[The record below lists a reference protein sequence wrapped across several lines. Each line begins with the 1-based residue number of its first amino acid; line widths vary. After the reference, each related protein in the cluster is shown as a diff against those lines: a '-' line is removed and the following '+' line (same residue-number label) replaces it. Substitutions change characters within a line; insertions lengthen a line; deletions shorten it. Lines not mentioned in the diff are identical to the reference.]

1 MAKKSASR
9 KNNSRAHQTAH
20 RAPPKPIVK
29 TPILLIL
36 RDQGATT
43 KLLEAVLDAS
53 NGKRMLSR
61 FARTCKAFC
70 GPTLDILWR
79 ELDSLVPI
87 IGLFPNNIMK
97 KARKP
102 GFGLVS
108 GFVACWYTMLDMT
121 RPDQSATERRLDY
134 RHQI

>member
-1 MAKKSASR
+1 MAKKIGR
-9 KNNSRAHQTAH
+9 RNNHRGHHQTVQK
-20 RAPPKPIVK
+20 APLKPVIK

-36 RDQGATT
+36 RDQEATT
-43 KLLEAVLDAS
+43 KLLEAILESS

-70 GPTLDILWR
+70 GPALDILWR
-79 ELDSLVPI
+79 ELDSLVPV

-97 KARKP
+97 KARRP

-108 GFVACWYTMLDMT
+108 GIATCVT
-121 RPDQSATERRLDY
+121 RWLM
-134 RHQI
+134 

>member
-9 KNNSRAHQTAH
+9 KSNTRSHQTTH
-20 RAPPKPIVK
+20 KAPPKPVVK

-53 NGKRMLSR
+53 NGKRTLSR

-70 GPTLDILWR
+70 GPALDILWR
-79 ELDSLVPI
+79 ELDSFVPI

-108 GFVACWYTMLDMT
+108 EFATCRYTMFDVVGA
-121 RPDQSATERRLDY
+121 DQSARER
-134 RHQI
+134 

>member
-1 MAKKSASR
+1 MAKKTGR
-9 KNNSRAHQTAH
+9 NNRNRGHHQAAQK
-20 RAPPKPIVK
+20 APPKPVIK
-29 TPILLIL
+29 TPILEIL
-36 RDQGATT
+36 RDEEVTK
-43 KLLEAVLDAS
+43 KLLEAIVESS

-70 GPTLDILWR
+70 EPALDILWR
-79 ELDSLVPI
+79 ELDSMVPV

-108 GFVACWYTMLDMT
+108 EALTFPACCELMWYV
-121 RPDQSATERRLDY
+121 
-134 RHQI
+134 